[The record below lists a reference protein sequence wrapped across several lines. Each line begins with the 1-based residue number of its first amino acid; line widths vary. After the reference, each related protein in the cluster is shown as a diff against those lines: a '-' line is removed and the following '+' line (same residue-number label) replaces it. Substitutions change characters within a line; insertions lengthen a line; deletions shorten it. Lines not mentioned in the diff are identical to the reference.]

1 MPDSAV
7 PTTISAQ
14 RRPRSVDGVA
24 RLFVAAALGLVL
36 VLATVLGAVIY
47 ARDTIDSRAIDAE
60 IRRAAVAV
68 SLAAPGFPDADVI
81 AHDYVLTGAR
91 ITPSSQLLDDE
102 VSVPIPGVTGF
113 VFAWTPDR
121 IGSQLFYQIAPL
133 RLGVT
138 AVFLLGVVLVLWQML
153 RIARKLDEARAIAAE
168 RASRDP
174 LTGLANRASFEE
186 RLAQLFSREGAAG
199 VLYLDLDDFKA
210 VNDRHGHL
218 IGDIVLSEV
227 ARRFSRFSFG
237 AAEVFRIGG
246 DEFAVIVTGPRGRL
260 GLEELARDIAA
271 STAEPIATA
280 AGPVSPGVSIGIAER
295 GDTSTPAE
303 LIAAADAALYRA
315 KSSGRAFDTAPV
327 VPRAA

>member
-7 PTTISAQ
+7 PATTSAL
-14 RRPRSVDGVA
+14 RRPRNVDGVA
-24 RLFVAAALGLVL
+24 RLFVAAALGMVL
-36 VLATVLGAVIY
+36 VVATVLGAVIY
-47 ARDTIDSRAIDAE
+47 ARDMIDNRAVSAE
-60 IRRAAVAV
+60 IRRAEVAV
-68 SLAAPGFPDADVI
+68 SLAAPGFPDAEAI
-81 AHDYVLTGAR
+81 GHDYVLAGTR
-91 ITPSSQLLDDE
+91 IAQSGQLRHDE
-102 VSVPIPGVTGF
+102 VSVSIPGVSGF
-113 VFAWTPDR
+113 VLAWTPDR

-138 AVFLLGVVLVLWQML
+138 ALFVLGVVLVLWQML
-153 RIARKLDEARAIAAE
+153 RIARKLDEARAVAAE
-168 RASRDP
+168 RAIRDP

-199 VLYLDLDDFKA
+199 LLYLDLDDFKA

-218 IGDIVLSEV
+218 VGDIVLAEV

-237 AAEVFRIGG
+237 TAEMFRIGG
-246 DEFAVIVTGPRGRL
+246 DEFAVIVTGARGRL

-271 STAEPIATA
+271 SMAEPIATA
-280 AGPVSPGVSIGIAER
+280 VGPVTIGVSIGIAER
-295 GDTSTPAE
+295 ADLATPAE

-315 KSSGRAFDTAPV
+315 KSSGLAFDTAPQ